1 MTQALRR
8 TDQVLSVAQMQA
20 AEQALVD
27 AGTSVD
33 ELMQRAG
40 RGAGEIVWRMAA
52 GRKVTVLCG
61 PGNNGGDGYV
71 IAQLLH
77 DRGVP
82 VRVVAPVEPKTDAAK
97 TARALYTGEIA
108 ASAKGLSGAVF
119 VDCLF
124 GSGLTRELSNE
135 LAGLVEGLFLSHDM
149 AVAVDL
155 PSGVEADSGQ
165 CFDRLGEYRATIA
178 LGAWKFAHFSGP
190 AATQMGRLHLV
201 DIGVGKVGSGAYLMP
216 RARIAPPWPG
226 AHKYTR
232 GLLAVIGGQMPGAP
246 MLAAKAAMRAGA
258 GYVKLFTPE
267 LPQGVPASL
276 VVDTQALDVSLE
288 DPRIDALLIGPGL
301 GLGEDARERMRL
313 ALDLQLPTVLDADAL
328 HLLDYAMLQDA
339 EPESIV
345 VTPHEGELRAL
356 CETFGVTGDCK
367 RSRAAGLQAATGM
380 AVIAKG
386 ADTTVHGE
394 GELNGETILTGLF
407 RPAPSWLSVAGNGD
421 VLAGIAASRLASGE
435 EPFDAV
441 VQAVWLHGE
450 AARLA
455 GPAFTADDLAAQVSA
470 AMAALR

>member
-1 MTQALRR
+1 MTQALQK
-8 TDQVLSVAQMQA
+8 TDQVLTVAQMQA
-20 AEQALVD
+20 AEQALID

-77 DRGVP
+77 ERGVP
-82 VRVVAPVEPKTDAAK
+82 VQVVAPIEPKTEAARN
-97 TARALYTGEIA
+97 ARALYMGEV
-108 ASAKGLSGAVF
+108 ASDVAGRSGAVF

-124 GSGLTRELSNE
+124 GSGLTRELSND
-135 LAGLVEGLFLSHDM
+135 LAGAVEGLILSHEM
-149 AVAVDL
+149 SVAIDL
-155 PSGVEADSGQ
+155 PSGVESDSGH

-201 DIGVGKVGSGAYLMP
+201 DIGVGKQGSGAYLMP
-216 RARIAPPWPG
+216 RPRIAPPWPG
-226 AHKYTR
+226 AHKYSR

-246 MLAAKAAMRAGA
+246 LLAATAAMRAGA
-258 GYVKLFTPE
+258 GYVKLLTPDM
-267 LPQGVPASL
+267 PQGVPASL
-276 VVDTQALDVSLE
+276 VVDTQVLDVSLE
-288 DPRIDALLIGPGL
+288 DARIDALLIGPGL

-328 HLLDYAMLQDA
+328 RLLDYAMLQDA

-356 CETFGVTGDCK
+356 CETFGVSGDCK

-380 AVIAKG
+380 TVIAKG
-386 ADTTVHGE
+386 PDTTVHGE
-394 GELNGETILTGLF
+394 GEIDGETILTGLF
-407 RPAPSWLSVAGNGD
+407 RPASSWLSVAGSGD
-421 VLAGIAASRLASGE
+421 VLAGITASRLASGE
-435 EPFDAV
+435 EPFDAA

-450 AARLA
+450 AARCT
-455 GPAFTADDLAAQVSA
+455 GPAFSADDLAAHVPQ
-470 AMAALR
+470 AMTALR